1 MTVRAAAELG
11 ETPSNPY
18 VVVQLGD
25 QDIETDVAT
34 AGGENPVSW
43 GAPPRAAACRL
54 ALAALRRLDPPSSL
68 WFDRRR
74 LRWGLG

>member
-25 QDIETDVAT
+25 QEIETDVAT
-34 AGGENPVSW
+34 AGGENPVSL
-43 GAPPRAAACRL
+43 GNAAP
-54 ALAALRRLDPPSSL
+54 
-68 WFDRRR
+68 RRR
-74 LRWGLG
+74 LPPGSKARCGVWIH